1 MVAHNK
7 KFFEAMGPDD
17 RLTVTVCPADGNQ
30 LLITI
35 SNTGS
40 HIPEENTADV
50 FGMFFTRG
58 KSRGIGLGLA
68 ICNRIVANHG
78 GKIWAESTREPDS
91 VTFKILLPKGAG
103 IS

>member
-1 MVAHNK
+1 MDRDQVGSVGIIVAVS
-7 KFFEAMGPDD
+7 
-17 RLTVTVCPADGNQ
+17 VTGGQIYVPAVGA
-30 LLITI
+30 LAA
-35 SNTGS
+35 
-40 HIPEENTADV
+40 ADSR
-50 FGMFFTRG
+50 GFFTRG